1 MWKTSPD
8 FELTNSEKGDIIT
21 LLSHERQERSG
32 RNLGK
37 EKNSEKALDK
47 RSDK

>member
-1 MWKTSPD
+1 MD
-8 FELTNSEKGDIIT
+8 DIIIK
-21 LLSHERQERSG
+21 LSHERQERIG
-32 RNLGK
+32 RDLGK